1 MADYIPRS
9 DEEKAIWLNQFSN
22 WLLANGATHGFTV
35 DEVNAM
41 RAAATVAM
49 DALTDMETARAAAR
63 AATAAK
69 NDAMGAAVAL
79 AREDAQRLQSW
90 PTTTDADRADAGITI
105 PDSTPTSADADA
117 ILTVAAPLILLDFSV
132 RRQVTIHWGPN
143 PSNEQ
148 QNGRPTGVIGCQI
161 EYALGGIPADENVWR
176 VLETDTD
183 SPCIHSVSE
192 TAPTT
197 IAYRARYVGKNLK
210 LGPYGDPAE
219 CTVTL

>member
-9 DEEKAIWLNQFSN
+9 DEEKVIWLNQFSN
-22 WLLANGATHGFTV
+22 WMLANGATHGFTV

-41 RAAATVAM
+41 RTAALVAM
-49 DALTDMETARAAAR
+49 DALTDLETARAAAK
-63 AATAAK
+63 AATATK
-69 NDAMGAAVAL
+69 NTAMGTAIAL

-90 PTTTDADRADAGITI
+90 PGTTDTDRADAGITI
-105 PDSTPTSADADA
+105 PDKTPTKTPDDY
-117 ILTVAAPLILLDFSV
+117 ILTIEAPLILLDFSV

-143 PSNEQ
+143 PADEQ
-148 QNGRPTGVIGCQI
+148 QNGRPAGVIGCQI
-161 EYALGGIPADENVWR
+161 EYALGGIPSDESAWR

>member
-22 WLLANGATHGFTV
+22 WLLANGASHGFSV
-35 DEVNAM
+35 AEMDAM

-69 NDAMGAAVAL
+69 NTAMGAAVAL
-79 AREDAQRLQSW
+79 ARENAQRLQNW
-90 PTTTDADRADAGITI
+90 PTVTDADRADAGITV
-105 PDSTPTSADADA
+105 PDTTPTAADPDA
-117 ILTVAAPLILLDFSV
+117 ILTVSAPLLLLDFSV
-132 RRQVTIHWGPN
+132 RRQVTVHWGPN

-148 QNGRPTGVIGCQI
+148 QNGRPAGVIGCQV
-161 EYALGGIPADENVWR
+161 EYALGGIPADESAWR

-192 TAPTT
+192 TTPTT